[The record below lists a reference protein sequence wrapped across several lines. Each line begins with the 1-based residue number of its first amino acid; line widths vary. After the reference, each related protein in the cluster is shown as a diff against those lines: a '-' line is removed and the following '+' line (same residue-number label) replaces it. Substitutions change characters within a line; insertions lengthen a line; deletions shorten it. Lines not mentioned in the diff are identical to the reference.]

1 MESRVDRLIELILED
16 DLLFDVV
23 TTWRS
28 LPVYYTIES
37 DDRLYRMNIELSEAD
52 VDDCYS
58 VADKVTKELR
68 TYYGNSFSI
77 SVDCIVEFLRIHR
90 DTIMKTIVHK
100 PSEEITLLI
109 NKIGYTVTINK
120 LCKTLLNNASLSSD
134 VRIIRIIC

>member
-1 MESRVDRLIELILED
+1 MESRVDRLIELMLED
-16 DLLFDVV
+16 DLLFDIVLM
-23 TTWRS
+23 WKS

-58 VADKVTKELR
+58 VADKVTKELQ

-100 PSEEITLLI
+100 PSGEITLLI

>member
-1 MESRVDRLIELILED
+1 MESRVDRLIELMLED
-16 DLLFDVV
+16 DLLFDIVLM
-23 TTWRS
+23 WKS

-52 VDDCYS
+52 VEDCYS
-58 VADKVTKELR
+58 VADKVTKELQ

>member
-1 MESRVDRLIELILED
+1 MESMVDRLIELMLED
-16 DLLFDVV
+16 DLLFDIVLM
-23 TTWRS
+23 WKS

-58 VADKVTKELR
+58 VADKVTKELQ

>member
-1 MESRVDRLIELILED
+1 MENRVDRLVELILED
-16 DLLFDVV
+16 DLLFDIV
-23 TTWRS
+23 TTWKS

-52 VDDCYS
+52 VEDCYS
-58 VADKVTKELR
+58 VVDKVTKELQ

-77 SVDCIVEFLRIHR
+77 SIDCIIEFLRIHR
-90 DTIMKTIVHK
+90 NIIMKTIVHK

-134 VRIIRIIC
+134 VKIIRIIC

>member
-1 MESRVDRLIELILED
+1 MENRVDMLVELILEN

-23 TTWRS
+23 TTWKS
-28 LPVYYTIES
+28 LPVFYKIWES
-37 DDRLYRMNIELSEAD
+37 DDLYRMNIELSEAD
-52 VDDCYS
+52 VEDCYS
-58 VADKVTKELR
+58 VADKVTKELQ

-90 DTIMKTIVHK
+90 NTIMKAIVHK